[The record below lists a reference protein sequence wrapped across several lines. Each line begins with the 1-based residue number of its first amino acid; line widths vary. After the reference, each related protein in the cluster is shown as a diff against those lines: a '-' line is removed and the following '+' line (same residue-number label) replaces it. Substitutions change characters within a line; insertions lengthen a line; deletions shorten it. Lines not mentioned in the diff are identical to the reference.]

1 MGLWLGPGAAD
12 GADAVAS
19 PGAGGSA
26 AAAGLQCSI
35 GSLSFTSQ
43 SVMPF

>member
-1 MGLWLGPGAAD
+1 MGLWLGPGAAG
-12 GADAVAS
+12 GAEAS

-35 GSLSFTSQ
+35 GSLGFPSQ
-43 SVMPF
+43 FVVPF